1 MRNVKIL
8 GPTPALIPAGEAFDF
23 VVSVVASDAA
33 AKLLWVDQVGEL
45 GENDFCSVHPGSLA
59 KSLLDANRTK
69 LSNRSHPIPRTK
81 TLSTLRETGARSF
94 NTRTVVP
101 ETRPRRS
108 CQKLSSPLKPRSPAA
123 LKPGEN
129 RRMAGQGTQF
139 GDGSKSQTRDAKPS
153 RRTMSKF

>member
-1 MRNVKIL
+1 LLLTGAQTGFHIAQTFAKSQL
-8 GPTPALIPAGEAFDF
+8 AKSHAQKLIPAGEAFDF

-45 GENDFCSVHPGSLA
+45 GENDFSSVHPGSLA

-94 NTRTVVP
+94 NTRTVVIYEQLP
-101 ETRPRRS
+101 ANNLRS
-108 CQKLSSPLKPRSPAA
+108 SICACAGL
-123 LKPGEN
+123 
-129 RRMAGQGTQF
+129 MA
-139 GDGSKSQTRDAKPS
+139 
-153 RRTMSKF
+153 